1 MLSMYYKA
9 NEILLLFKFL
19 PIQLKRGCLC
29 LLMCCTIYTLQA
41 QEKFSGL
48 TAKVEY
54 SSAAIS
60 ASALLESIQKQTD
73 YTFSVDKAVL
83 NSITIRDV
91 HFTKTNLGKVLQYLE
106 EHYGLAFS
114 VAGKNIAVRK
124 VAAVSPVP
132 QKKTA
137 SAEGILKG
145 RIVDF
150 ENAQPLPGATLR
162 LDGTAKI
169 TISDD
174 KGFYNINSIQAG
186 KYALTVT
193 YTGYATTHQ
202 MIRIEAG
209 NNTVDVKLQV
219 KSTTANTVV
228 VTAIKRKRVA
238 NTTDAQLIRELYNA
252 KSVVSGISS
261 EQIARTLDRDAAEV
275 VKRVPGVNIS
285 EDNFVIV
292 RGLNKRYN
300 LTYLNDA
307 IAPANDADSRSFSY
321 DVISSN
327 AIDRIM
333 VYKSPSPDLPG
344 EFSGGLVKIYTK
356 KSQMTRQVDLQL
368 STQYRS
374 GSTFDNVWS
383 YAGGKYDFLGFDDG
397 TRKLPSGIPRAANF
411 NHLIPAENAGYSKQ
425 FKNIYVLDKTYT
437 ALPDLRLN
445 LNYYDAWKTGR
456 KYLKNLSAVSYSNTH
471 EHRLSEQR
479 SLYKF
484 YDGQLTQGI
493 HAARI
498 SIIQDN
504 EMQVSDRLTLALH
517 NFLNV
522 NNQRIA
528 VEDYRKLDDYPGQEF
543 RHTNLY
549 YVQNT
554 LYSGQFAGTYLFGKN
569 KRNELKANAGYSTIH
584 KQEPDNRDYTFN
596 RQLSN
601 TGESPWALSTE
612 LISFYTLSRS
622 FNDITEKSY
631 QANTDLNYRL
641 TDVWGFKA
649 GAYYQSRMRN
659 FNNRIFI
666 IVNGVNLYDPNLA
679 IRGSKYDG
687 DNGEVMG
694 NGQLVEEK
702 YLQHYFDPSMFRT
715 DGTGYRWL
723 EKTTPNNQYYADNTL
738 KAGYI
743 STDINLLQERLNI
756 FGGVRIEDNHF
767 RILGSYENGLA
778 AYPLIV
784 DQPLTSILP
793 SVNASFKA
801 DSSLIIRIGYGKTLN
816 RPEFREAA
824 PMQYVN
830 YVDQETYNGNPDLK
844 TVNIHN
850 TELRLEWYPRGAG
863 SNELINVGFFYKQL
877 DRPIERFR
885 MIFSEGFDQFVY
897 VNTGKANV
905 YGIEAE
911 LRKNLDFVSGNFF
924 RNLSVVLN
932 GSWFKSNVDV
942 PSMPQY
948 VGYEGTRSRPM
959 QGQSPYLINAALNYE
974 NPGLGTKISI
984 TYNRAA
990 DYIYAV
996 GANQGKRADTDI
1008 MMKSRNQLD
1017 LTWRQRINKTWSIG
1031 AGVQNMLNTP
1041 VLLYQ
1046 DWKHNYH
1053 FDKLKGIA
1061 PEPGQVIP
1069 FDQADIIYRRYY
1081 QHPYYSLALNII
1093 L

>member
-1 MLSMYYKA
+1 MLFMHYKA
-9 NEILLLFKFL
+9 NKILLPFKFL
-19 PIQLKRGCLC
+19 IQLKPWCLS
-29 LLMCCTIYTLQA
+29 LLLCCTIYNLQA
-41 QEKFSGL
+41 QEKFSAL
-48 TAKVEY
+48 TTKVDY
-54 SSAAIS
+54 SSAAVS
-60 ASALLESIQKQTD
+60 AAELLTSIQKQTD
-73 YTFSVDKAVL
+73 YTFSIDRAVL

-91 HFTKTNLGKVLQYLE
+91 HFTKISLGKALQYLE
-106 EHYGLAFS
+106 EHYDLAFS

-124 VAAVSPVP
+124 VAAVRTALP
-132 QKKTA
+132 QKPAPTA
-137 SAEGILKG
+137 GMLKG
-145 RIVDF
+145 RVVDF
-150 ENAQPLPGATLR
+150 ENAQPLPGATVKLE
-162 LDGTAKI
+162 GTSKVA
-169 TISDD
+169 ISDE
-174 KGFYNINSIQAG
+174 KGYYNINSIQAG
-186 KYALTVT
+186 KYTLTVT
-193 YTGYATTHQ
+193 YTGYAATHQ
-202 MIRIEAG
+202 MIRVEEG

-219 KSTTANTVV
+219 KPATANTVV

-252 KSVVSGISS
+252 RSVVSGISS

-292 RGLNKRYN
+292 RGLSKRYN

-307 IAPANDADSRSFSY
+307 VAPANDADSRSFSY

-333 VYKSPSPDLPG
+333 VYKSPTPDLPG

-356 KSQMTRQVDLQL
+356 KSQMTRQLDLQL

-383 YAGGKYDFLGFDDG
+383 YAGSKYDFLGFDDG

-411 NHLIPAENAGYSKQ
+411 NHLTPAENALYSKQ
-425 FKNIYVLDKTYT
+425 FKNIYVLDKTYK

-456 KYLKNLSAVSYSNTH
+456 KYLKNLSSLSYSNTH
-471 EHRLSEQR
+471 EQRISEQR

-484 YDGQLTQGI
+484 YDGRLTQGI

-498 SIIQDN
+498 SVIQDN
-504 EMQVSDRLTLALH
+504 EMQVNGRLTLALH

-554 LYSGQFAGTYLFGKN
+554 LYSGQLAGTYSFGKH

-584 KQEPDNRDYTFN
+584 KQEPDNRDYTLN
-596 RQLSN
+596 RPVAA
-601 TGESPWALSTE
+601 TGERPWILGTE

-631 QANTDLNYRL
+631 QGNMDLNYRIS
-641 TDVWGFKA
+641 DVWGFKA
-649 GAYYQSRMRN
+649 GAYYQSRMRD

-687 DNGEVMG
+687 DNGPVEG
-694 NGQLVEEK
+694 NGNPISEK
-702 YLQHYFDPSMFRT
+702 YLQHYFEPSMFRA

-743 STDINLLQERLNI
+743 SSDINLLQDRINI
-756 FGGVRIEDNHF
+756 SGGLRIEDNRF

-784 DQPLTSILP
+784 DQPLSSVLP
-793 SVNASFKA
+793 SLNASFKA
-801 DSSLIIRIGYGKTLN
+801 DSSLIIRVGYGKTLN

-824 PMQYVN
+824 PMQYIN
-830 YVDQETYNGNPDLK
+830 YLDQETYNGNPDLR

-850 TELRLEWYPRGAG
+850 TELRLEWYPHGAH
-863 SNELINVGFFYKQL
+863 SNELINIGFFYKQL

-885 MIFSEGFDQFVY
+885 MIFNEGFDQFVY
-897 VNTGKANV
+897 VNTGKARV

-911 LRKNLDFVSGNFF
+911 LRKNLDFISGNFF

-932 GSWFKSNVDV
+932 GSWFKSNVNV

-948 VGYEGTRSRPM
+948 VGYDGARSRPM
-959 QGQSPYLINAALNYE
+959 QGQSPYLINAAFNYE
-974 NPGLGTKISI
+974 NPGLGTKISA

-996 GANQGKRADTDI
+996 GANRGKRADTDI
-1008 MMKSRNQLD
+1008 MMKARDQLD
-1017 LTWRQRINKTWSIG
+1017 LIWRQRINKTWGIS
-1031 AGVQNMLNTP
+1031 AGIQNILNTP

-1053 FDKLKGIA
+1053 YDKLKGAA
-1061 PEPGQVIP
+1061 PEPGQATL
-1069 FDQADIIYRRYY
+1069 FEDADIIYRRYY
-1081 QHPYYSLALNII
+1081 QHPYYSFALNII